1 MAKNNKKSNQKKSVL
16 NKLGGLSKRSKFIV
30 VVLIFAVL
38 GGGYLTYKSF
48 AATPGPKP
56 IISNATA
63 LVYGTD
69 TSRGCKSNI
78 STDPAKNNKLVV
90 NIYCPKGGG
99 YTAQNDPTKYSWGPT
114 WPPGYRKICAMM
126 KGVGTFT
133 VKGGAASVKYSINT
147 STYREYCTFPTALY
161 GITSD
166 ESQVMGTV
174 ESDVNNPSLVTIS
187 YIATYWLP
195 PGSNPSAGG
204 GK

>member
-1 MAKNNKKSNQKKSVL
+1 M
-16 NKLGGLSKRSKFIV
+16 
-30 VVLIFAVL
+30 
-38 GGGYLTYKSF
+38 
-48 AATPGPKP
+48 
-56 IISNATA
+56 
-63 LVYGTD
+63 
-69 TSRGCKSNI
+69 
-78 STDPAKNNKLVV
+78 